1 MNEYEVTSSTEQD
14 DELNYEK
21 ERKTEALRAELFQ
34 NEQASD
40 DSESAEDA
48 DLHDS
53 EHDEGNETDED
64 AGDEWKCA
72 SEDDIESVEDLVE
85 AVVDM
90 FTHAAEKIT
99 DCLDEI
105 AGSLY

>member
-14 DELNYEK
+14 DELNYEM
-21 ERKTEALRAELFQ
+21 ERKMEALHAELFQ
-34 NEQASD
+34 QEQAND
-40 DSESAEDA
+40 YSESAEDA
-48 DLHDS
+48 DLHNS
-53 EHDEGNETDED
+53 EHDEDDETDED
-64 AGDEWKCA
+64 VGDEWKCA